1 VIKKTGEEQR
11 RRRRRGLM
19 KNSHRHHFCF
29 CNHCQKNK
37 RDEIDEKKRSNIVV
51 VVNIAVPHISSKIE
65 TDLAVN
71 LDTNG
76 KNEITKLTMLSGVI
90 LLLFICCIN
99 AQNIFICQYICQ
111 HFDFEIKTIQLKDI
125 LRFSQATI
133 SP

>member
-1 VIKKTGEEQR
+1 MKSEIVIKKTGEEQR

-76 KNEITKLTMLSGVI
+76 KNAIEVNLCWMIFTHRQLPIIINIIHLTI
-90 LLLFICCIN
+90 LFHYSL
-99 AQNIFICQYICQ
+99 
-111 HFDFEIKTIQLKDI
+111 
-125 LRFSQATI
+125 
-133 SP
+133 